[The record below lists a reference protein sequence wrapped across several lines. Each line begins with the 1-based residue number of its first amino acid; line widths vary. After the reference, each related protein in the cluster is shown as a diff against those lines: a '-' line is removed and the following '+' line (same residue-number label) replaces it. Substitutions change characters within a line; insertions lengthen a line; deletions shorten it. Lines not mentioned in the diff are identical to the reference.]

1 MLRTLLT
8 LLLFFSFT
16 VLAAQ
21 TDSLISVLEKEMAQ
35 RTQYDAAKELR
46 IKQLEQYLADS
57 NLSGNERYNL
67 THRLI
72 LEYIPYKFNTAVSYI
87 NKNIA
92 LAEKAG
98 NIAQL
103 YEAKMQLADILSS
116 SGNYVE
122 AREILAGLNRKMV
135 AANLLDEYYYC
146 HAWLNS
152 RLRYYS
158 PLPQAKEQYNNLYN
172 AYADSLMGVL
182 EHTSGRYLLIA
193 ETRYGESGK
202 YAGEHNN
209 NVRLMAQAKPG
220 SRTYGS
226 TAFFLA
232 QNFLAEK
239 DTANYKKYLIL
250 SALNDIRTSVKD
262 NAALTNLAIQLFK
275 EGDIERAH
283 KYINFAF
290 EDAAFYNSRLRLASI
305 SNILPLINKAYETA
319 IQKQKNKLQNA
330 LIVISILG
338 LLLLAL
344 LFYIWRQVQTL
355 SRARKS
361 LEDANVQL
369 NALNAQLQGANKELK
384 GLYNE
389 LSDTNRV
396 KEYYIGNLL
405 NVCSEYLDKL
415 DVYRKTVKKM
425 IIARQIPELLERTKS
440 GQVVDE
446 EIALFYK
453 NFDAI
458 FLHIY
463 PDFVDQ
469 INALLQDEERITLKK
484 GEMLNTELRI
494 FALIRLGITD
504 SASIAKLLRYSVNT
518 IYNYRVKIKNK
529 AAGSRDDFESMV
541 MKIGA
546 FSS

>member
-1 MLRTLLT
+1 MPRPLLLL
-8 LLLFFSFT
+8 LLLFCHNLFA
-16 VLAAQ
+16 VQ
-21 TDSLISVLEKEMAQ
+21 NDSLIRVLEKEMAK
-35 RTQYDAAKELR
+35 RGQYDVVKEAR
-46 IKQLEQYLADS
+46 IKQLTQYLNDKGLD
-57 NLSGNERYNL
+57 NNERYNL

-72 LEYIPYKFNTAVSYI
+72 LEYIPYKFNDALTYI
-87 NKNIA
+87 NNNIA
-92 LAEKAG
+92 LAQKTG
-98 NIAQL
+98 SLAQL
-103 YEAKMQLADILSS
+103 YEARMQLADLLSS
-116 SGNYVE
+116 SGNYTE
-122 AREILAGLNRKMV
+122 AADILRTINRKQV
-135 AANLLDEYYYC
+135 PENLLDEYYYC

-152 RLRYYS
+152 RLRFYS
-158 PLPQAKEQYNNLYN
+158 PLAVTKEKYNYLYI
-172 AYADSLMGVL
+172 AYADSLMAVL
-182 EHTSGRYLLIA
+182 KSGGRYQLIA
-193 ETRYGESGK
+193 EARYTEDK
-202 YAGEHNN
+202 RFAPQHDFN
-209 NVRLMAQAKPG
+209 LQHMASAKAG

-232 QNFLAEK
+232 QNFLQQR
-239 DTANYKKYLIL
+239 DTVNYKKYLIL
-250 SALNDIRTSVKD
+250 SALNDICTSVKD

-283 KYINFAF
+283 NYINFAF
-290 EDAAFYNSRLRLASI
+290 EDAAYYNSRLRLASI
-305 SNILPLINKAYETA
+305 SNILPLINKAYETD
-319 IQKQKNKLQNA
+319 IQKQKDKLQSA
-330 LIVISILG
+330 LIVISLLG
-338 LLLLAL
+338 ILLLVL
-344 LFYIWRQVQTL
+344 LFYIWRQVQTV
-355 SRARKS
+355 SRARKN
-361 LEDANVQL
+361 LEVANTQL
-369 NALNAQLQGANKELK
+369 SELNLQLQGANKQLK
-384 GLYNE
+384 GLYDE

-425 IIARQIPELLERTKS
+425 IIARQVPELLERTKS

-463 PDFVDQ
+463 PDFVAK
-469 INALLQDEERITLKK
+469 INALLQEGERIVPKK

-529 AAGSRDDFESMV
+529 AAGSRDDFESRV
-541 MKIGA
+541 IKIGA